1 MQINCSAAFL
11 AKVALWMVIVGVVLG
26 LALAR

>member
-11 AKVALWMVIVGVVLG
+11 VKLATFLVIVGVVLG
-26 LALAR
+26 MVIHR